1 MTKSALIISLSG
13 ASKNRC
19 SVPLIYSHLR
29 QYDMNDLDQ
38 LIELLDSPD
47 NDYWGDVL
55 SSEARGIIDKNID
68 EILLPILYCWQQW
81 PENRLEHLAYLL
93 GESRSEIEKKLV
105 YELLN
110 SQYESVAFRAREAAS
125 EFRQHI

>member
-1 MTKSALIISLSG
+1 
-13 ASKNRC
+13 
-19 SVPLIYSHLR
+19 
-29 QYDMNDLDQ
+29 MNDLGQ

-68 EILLPILYCWQQW
+68 EILLPILHCWQQW

-125 EFRQHI
+125 EFRQHV